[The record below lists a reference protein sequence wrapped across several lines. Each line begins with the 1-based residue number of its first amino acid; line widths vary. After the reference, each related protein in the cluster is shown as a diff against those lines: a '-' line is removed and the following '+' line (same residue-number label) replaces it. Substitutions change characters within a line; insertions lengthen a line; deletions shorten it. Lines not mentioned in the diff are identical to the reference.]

1 MPKRT
6 DPSALFRRQFVVPHC
21 IFDMAP
27 DHHSRACA
35 NTLMRPHG
43 DDAWFDAS
51 QRANESLVT
60 GDPDGDPMSKA
71 ILARIEILEQMAPT
85 GSVR

>member
-6 DPSALFRRQFVVPHC
+6 DSSVLFHRQFVEPRY
-21 IFDMAP
+21 IFEMAP

-35 NTLMRPHG
+35 NTLMRPYG
-43 DDAWFDAS
+43 DEAWFDAS
-51 QRANESLVT
+51 QRANKSLVT
-60 GDPDGDPMSKA
+60 GDPDGDAMSRA

-85 GSVR
+85 GSVE